1 MGQSSVEVLLIIT
14 LLALFLIVF
23 ALLYYLLKKTSELE
37 KRTKQ
42 KKVVTVVKKGGPLL
56 GLLGKEIWDA
66 LSDQSVAGERNTEI
80 RKRYAYILQRH
91 IEEIVEQGIYDAK
104 KGIREEPEPEASI
117 GGTKGEVLSW
127 IPAKYVKRLY
137 NLGRDLSSE
146 EEREVA
152 SETLQSEV
160 LEMLKVIG
168 LDTEKP
174 DMGQT
179 VLDNIPWH

>member
-1 MGQSSVEVLLIIT
+1 MAQSSVEVLLMIM
-14 LLALFLIVF
+14 LLVLFFIVF
-23 ALLYYLLKKTSELE
+23 ALLFYLLKKTSELE

-42 KKVVTVVKKGGPLL
+42 RKAAPLPKKGGPLL

-66 LSDQSVAGERNTEI
+66 LSDQSDASERITEV

-137 NLGRDLSSE
+137 NVGQNLSSE

-152 SETLQSEV
+152 SEALKDEV

-174 DMGQT
+174 SMGQT
-179 VLDNIPWH
+179 VLDNIT

>member
-1 MGQSSVEVLLIIT
+1 MAQPSVEVLLMIM
-14 LLALFLIVF
+14 LLVLFLIVF
-23 ALLYYLLKKTSELE
+23 ALLFYLLKKTSELE

-42 KKVVTVVKKGGPLL
+42 KKVAPLVKKGGPLL

-66 LSDQSVAGERNTEI
+66 LSDQSAASERNTEV

-91 IEEIVEQGIYDAK
+91 IEEIVEQGIYDTI
-104 KGIREEPEPEASI
+104 KGVREEPNPEASI

-127 IPAKYVKRLY
+127 IPPKHVKRLY
-137 NLGRDLSSE
+137 NFGQDLSSDE
-146 EEREVA
+146 QKEVA
-152 SETLQSEV
+152 AEALKDEV
-160 LEMLKVIG
+160 FEILKVIG

-179 VLDNIPWH
+179 VLDNIT

>member
-1 MGQSSVEVLLIIT
+1 MAQSSVEVLLMLM
-14 LLALFLIVF
+14 LLVLFLIVF

-37 KRTKQ
+37 KRTKER
-42 KKVVTVVKKGGPLL
+42 KAAPLAKKGGPLL

-66 LSDQSVAGERNTEI
+66 LSDQSDASERITEV

-137 NLGRDLSSE
+137 NVGQNLSSE

-152 SETLQSEV
+152 SEALKDEV

-174 DMGQT
+174 SMGQT
-179 VLDNIPWH
+179 VLDNIT